1 MSIASFFKRAES
13 SGSKRP
19 REEDDAAPA
28 APKPH
33 VRTLAAWNANSLI
46 QRIQC
51 NRPDLDRFLRE
62 HSPDV
67 VFISE
72 VRSPALGPAGCKKGD
87 GQRRQQDKLSRAS
100 HSLASEAD
108 AIARFVRE
116 HGYRAYWSLAEYKYA
131 GTGLLVKA
139 ACEQPREL
147 RHSLDPNAAAAT
159 HQTEGRVILA
169 SFERFDLLGT
179 YTPNNGG
186 SEDAHAR
193 RRGWDEACAALLQ
206 RRGGAAAAR
215 PLVWQRRLDGERRRV
230 QTWGSGFRCVSR
242 RTQPYSA
249 ALALTPVSPHRR
261 LGDLN
266 VAAEWGVWGQTLA
279 GSETR
284 TGRARRTPTA
294 ETARDHPRSPEIS
307 RG

>member
-108 AIARFVRE
+108 VLRRQV
-116 HGYRAYWSLAEYKYA
+116 AEA
-131 GTGLLVKA
+131 GPT
-139 ACEQPREL
+139 
-147 RHSLDPNAAAAT
+147 
-159 HQTEGRVILA
+159 
-169 SFERFDLLGT
+169 
-179 YTPNNGG
+179 GG
-186 SEDAHAR
+186 SSLQI
-193 RRGWDEACAALLQ
+193 ACGICLSPRLTAGHLLES
-206 RRGGAAAAR
+206 R
-215 PLVWQRRLDGERRRV
+215 
-230 QTWGSGFRCVSR
+230 SGFSFSHSHS
-242 RTQPYSA
+242 Q
-249 ALALTPVSPHRR
+249 L
-261 LGDLN
+261 
-266 VAAEWGVWGQTLA
+266 
-279 GSETR
+279 
-284 TGRARRTPTA
+284 
-294 ETARDHPRSPEIS
+294 
-307 RG
+307 